1 MDNTSAILTIIVY
14 TAVCAAI
21 VYAYIR
27 QYISDKRAIE
37 EQNRRDDLRTLW
49 KLQNADENV
58 KHDMD
63 FARYRLM
70 RDIEKMKV

>member
-1 MDNTSAILTIIVY
+1 MDNTSAILTIVVY
-14 TAVCAAI
+14 TAACGAI

-37 EQNRRDDLRTLW
+37 EQKRRDDLRMIW
-49 KLQNADENV
+49 MRRDVDENV
-58 KHDMD
+58 KHDME

>member
-37 EQNRRDDLRTLW
+37 EKNRRNDLRQLW
-49 KLQNADENV
+49 MRRDVDENV
-58 KHDMD
+58 KHDME

>member
-1 MDNTSAILTIIVY
+1 MDNASIVMTIIVY
-14 TAVCAAI
+14 TAACIAI

>member
-14 TAVCAAI
+14 TAVCVAI

-27 QYISDKRAIE
+27 QYISDKQEIE
-37 EQNRRDDLRTLW
+37 EQNKRNDMRMIWMRRDV
-49 KLQNADENV
+49 DENV
-58 KHDMD
+58 KHDME

>member
-27 QYISDKRAIE
+27 QYISDKHEIE
-37 EQNRRDDLRTLW
+37 EQNRRNDLRMIW
-49 KLQNADENV
+49 IRQDVDENV
-58 KHDMD
+58 KHDME

-70 RDIEKMKV
+70 RDIEKIKV